1 MSMWLKKIT
10 LRHAEHE
17 GTLRKPLVKLS
28 GLSGNKLNT
37 ETRRS
42 LRNTENNFY
51 IQHFTLDILYCLSV
65 FSVSPW

>member
-28 GLSGNKLNT
+28 GLSGKKIKHGD
-37 ETRRS
+37 
-42 LRNTENNFY
+42 TENMER
-51 IQHFTLDILYCLSV
+51 HRK
-65 FSVSPW
+65 